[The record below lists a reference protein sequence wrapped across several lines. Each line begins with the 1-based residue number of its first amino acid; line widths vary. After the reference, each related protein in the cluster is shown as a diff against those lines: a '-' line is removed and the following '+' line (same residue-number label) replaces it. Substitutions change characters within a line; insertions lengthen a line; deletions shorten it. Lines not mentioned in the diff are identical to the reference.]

1 MSPPETAVSRRA
13 EELRREFDRTFA
25 SPQILANEAT
35 IDLLAVRVGLNRHA
49 VRLSEIAGLYTDK
62 KITRVPGSNAAM
74 IGIAGFRGTIAPVYD
89 FASLMGYP
97 RSQTPR
103 CMIVMAGAPVALA
116 FDAFDSQLRVT
127 SESIRPR
134 HSSDAAHSCIRD
146 LVRYRSD
153 LVSIIDLGSLVTAIK
168 M

>member
-1 MSPPETAVSRRA
+1 MSPRKIALSRRA
-13 EELRREFDRTFA
+13 NELRHEFDRAFA
-25 SPQILANEAT
+25 LPQVLAREAA
-35 IDLLAVRVGLNRHA
+35 IDLLAVRFCANRHA
-49 VRLSEIAGLYTDK
+49 IRLSEIAGLYTDK

-103 CMIVMAGAPVALA
+103 CMIVTAADPVALA
-116 FDAFDSQLRVT
+116 FDVFDGQLRVS

-134 HSSDAAHSCIRD
+134 HSDDITHSYVRD
-146 LVRYRSD
+146 LVQYGSD
-153 LVSIIDLGSLVTAIK
+153 LISIIDLGSLMTAIK